1 MVIFKEG
8 TFRFLKRRRYR
19 FVGRIDLLEVG
30 IAIGLRE
37 ILVRKFISI
46 FTRMPIVVRRISS
59 SVVKHFIREMTEDR
73 QEIIPLKTYQAII
86 YGEFLTFTV
95 HETKAE
101 IPLVVYAIA
110 KENAD
115 SNKAKKVLKEIA
127 IRFKDMYHPREMLVK
142 EKKYFADFE
151 KVIFEQVVTHYL
163 QMIIYTRPKNPFQ
176 KRIHIVCPECGS
188 DNVLPDKARG
198 DIVCNDC
205 GLVISQGELDR
216 VDST

>member
-1 MVIFKEG
+1 LIIFKEG
-8 TFRFLKRRRYR
+8 TFRILRRRR
-19 FVGRIDLLEVG
+19 HRIIGSIDLLEVG

-37 ILVRKFISI
+37 ILARKFVSFLSHI
-46 FTRMPIVVRRISS
+46 PIVFRRISS
-59 SVVKHFIREMTEDR
+59 SAVKRFIREMKEDR
-73 QEIIPLKTYQAII
+73 QEIIPLKTYQAIL

-142 EKKYFADFE
+142 DKKYFADFE
-151 KVIFEQVVTHYL
+151 KVIFEQVVNHYL

-176 KRIHIVCPECGS
+176 KRIHTVCPECGS
-188 DNVLPDKARG
+188 DNLLPDKARG